1 MWRKPAE
8 AKPSSPASYEPEPA
22 PLHQPATLPAAAPA
36 ATFSA
41 PTAAPPS
48 AGTGISKI
56 GSGLKFKGEFSGDA
70 DLYIDGE
77 AQGKIRL
84 AKSKV
89 TVGPNGRVQAD
100 VEAREII
107 VEGTVS
113 GNLKASERVRLGASS
128 RVQGTLQS
136 PRVAI
141 DDGARVRGKV
151 EMTRAPGTPGNGDA
165 EREADSET
173 LRTVSARAR
182 EE

>member
-8 AKPSSPASYEPEPA
+8 AKPSSQALKEPEPA
-22 PLHQPATLPAAAPA
+22 PFHPPAALPAAAPA
-36 ATFSA
+36 GTFSA
-41 PTAAPPS
+41 PTAAPLP

-56 GSGLKFKGEFSGDA
+56 GSGLKFKGEFFGDS

-107 VEGTVS
+107 VEGS
-113 GNLKASERVRLGASS
+113 LNGNLKASERVRLGSSS
-128 RVQGTLQS
+128 RVQGTLLS

-141 DDGARVRGKV
+141 DDGARLRGKV
-151 EMTRAPGTPGNGDA
+151 EMTRPPGTPGTGDA
-165 EREADSET
+165 EHEADSES
-173 LRTVSARAR
+173 LPTVSARAR